1 MEGYL
6 MVVPRKAAKK
16 VRNQSVKSGTSC
28 IGHGCNID
36 GSKSTQKAGRKELI
50 SWSRITFVQILNSF
64 LIVIMAPIT
73 IQQTH
78 LRLETCIPII
88 YYPLDAFPMWLAQV
102 FVEASCSIQLPEPA
116 SRISPRPRSVDFRW
130 SWEAPEATFTTKPGL
145 PSQLRPLHSGGPASR
160 LRVFRRITKKHSSK
174 RCNRSSSVITDLLL
188 DFSRTKSLA
197 STSGIPP
204 SNFPP
209 PPLPFL
215 LDTTAIQGTT
225 MVWHGSRVLLQS
237 RLKKFHC
244 PPEASRAIQL
254 WSDTG
259 ITPHL
264 WHKISLDIFGLQKRE
279 GWNKMFHKKE
289 MNQS

>member
-1 MEGYL
+1 MGLLQIGSFTRKPLPPLKGQGKACGFLLILNFMWNPAWKLNCYLCLQEYLLAPMEGYL

-16 VRNQSVKSGTSC
+16 VRNLSVKSGTSC

-36 GSKSTQKAGRKELI
+36 GSKSTQKAGPKELI

-130 SWEAPEATFTTKPGL
+130 SWEAPWAPW
-145 PSQLRPLHSGGPASR
+145 
-160 LRVFRRITKKHSSK
+160 RIPMGNGRFIHI
-174 RCNRSSSVITDLLL
+174 CFFDYL
-188 DFSRTKSLA
+188 
-197 STSGIPP
+197 
-204 SNFPP
+204 
-209 PPLPFL
+209 
-215 LDTTAIQGTT
+215 
-225 MVWHGSRVLLQS
+225 
-237 RLKKFHC
+237 
-244 PPEASRAIQL
+244 
-254 WSDTG
+254 
-259 ITPHL
+259 
-264 WHKISLDIFGLQKRE
+264 
-279 GWNKMFHKKE
+279 
-289 MNQS
+289 